1 MSAEPLAAAC
11 LELVQIYESVGGP
24 VHALRGISV
33 DIPAGTLTS
42 VIGPSGAGKSTFL
55 RVLACLEK
63 PTVGEVTIDGVPTSH
78 LSGRARRRLIARR
91 IGYVFQSPGDNLLD
105 YMTVAEHVRL
115 AWRMRAPEPRGAV
128 AEMLELTQL
137 AAVAGQRPR
146 GLAIGQQQQL
156 AFAMAVAA
164 GPAVVVADEPT
175 ANLDPAGT
183 AALIELLPRLVAAGQ
198 TLVVCTHDP
207 TVVAASHKTISISD
221 GTLAAEADGD
231 GELLAVLDDADRV
244 HLPRQLA
251 ARFPSR
257 RLRLVAENGHIRI
270 EAP

>member
-11 LELVQIYESVGGP
+11 RELVQIYESVGGP

-33 DIPAGTLTS
+33 DIPAHTLTA
-42 VIGPSGAGKSTFL
+42 VVGPSGAGKSTFL
-55 RVLACLEK
+55 RLLACLEK
-63 PTVGEVTIDGVPTSH
+63 PTVGDVTIDGVPTAH
-78 LSGRARRRLIARR
+78 LSGRARRRLIARQ

-115 AWRMRAPEPRGAV
+115 AWRMRAPEPRGAID
-128 AEMLELTQL
+128 ELLELTRL
-137 AAVAGQRPR
+137 SAVAAVRPG

-175 ANLDPAGT
+175 ANLDPAG
-183 AALIELLPRLVAAGQ
+183 AEALIELLPVLVAAGQ

-207 TVVAASHKTISISD
+207 TVVAVAHKTVLISG
-221 GTLAAEADGD
+221 GTLAAEADGT

-244 HLPRQLA
+244 HLPRELTDL
-251 ARFPSR
+251 FPGR
-257 RLRLVAENGHIRI
+257 RLRLVADGGHVRI